1 MEQTF
6 HKVVFAG
13 NEYKLPL
20 ARVGKVSIAVFDS
33 YQDIQMCRDA
43 SKDLYEK
50 MKKENITDM
59 DYIIGIEIK
68 GAAIAQRIADL
79 FDKPMVVF
87 RKSKKINF
95 TDVLTAKVETVTS
108 GHNDLYIDKSS
119 LDLLKGKK
127 ICLVDDV
134 VSSGSSV
141 DAVEKLLNDNGIQL
155 AYKAFVFKEGEA
167 YKKNCVFVD
176 KLQLYGL

>member
-1 MEQTF
+1 MEQKY
-6 HKVVFAG
+6 HKVKFAG
-13 NEYKLPL
+13 NEYSLPL
-20 ARVGKVSIAVFDS
+20 AKVGKIAIAVFDS

-50 MKKENITDM
+50 MKSVNMTDM

-79 FDKPMVVF
+79 FNKPMVVF

-95 TDVLTAKVETVTS
+95 TDVKTAKVDTVTS

-141 DAVEKLLNDNGIQL
+141 NAVEELLNENGIEL
-155 AYKAFVFKEGEA
+155 KYKAFVFKEGEA
-167 YKKNCVFVD
+167 YKKDCVFVD

>member
-1 MEQTF
+1 MEQNY
-6 HKVVFAG
+6 HKVKFTG

-43 SKDLYEK
+43 AKELYEK
-50 MKKENITDM
+50 MKAEHLTDM

-68 GAAIAQRIADL
+68 GAALAQRIADL
-79 FDKPMVVF
+79 FNKPMVVF

-95 TDVLTAKVETVTS
+95 TNVQTAKVDTVTS

-127 ICLVDDV
+127 VCLVDDV

-141 DAVEKLLNDNGIQL
+141 NAVEKLLNDNGIEL
-155 AYKAFVFKEGEA
+155 TYKAFVFKEGEA
-167 YKKNCVFVD
+167 YKKECVFVD